1 LYPPRLSLLQ
11 SRKKEN
17 PRRTQKMGEV
27 YNLASRSREIDVAKN
42 LKIIEWLKAEMVD
55 SVGALF
61 KALLKTGNDAAAEAL
76 AAIIVIA
83 YLLGKR
89 VGVSFFTVDAKIR
102 AQLTNNINDGHE
114 VERWYGDLSDLLH
127 YLENKKR

>member
-1 LYPPRLSLLQ
+1 
-11 SRKKEN
+11 
-17 PRRTQKMGEV
+17 
-27 YNLASRSREIDVAKN
+27 
-42 LKIIEWLKAEMVD
+42 MVD

>member
-1 LYPPRLSLLQ
+1 
-11 SRKKEN
+11 
-17 PRRTQKMGEV
+17 M
-27 YNLASRSREIDVAKN
+27 ASKSREIDVAKN

-61 KALLKTGNDAAAEAL
+61 KAMLKTGNDAAGDAL
-76 AAIIVIA
+76 AAIIIVS

-89 VGVSFFTVDAKIR
+89 VGVSFSTVDNKVK
-102 AQLTNNINDGHE
+102 AQLTANISNGHE

-127 YLENKKR
+127 YIENKKR